1 MRVDALSQIQ
11 QIYGVNKSRRTSK
24 AASTGN
30 GRDAVE
36 ISSIGR
42 DIQTAK
48 AAVKD
53 SPDIR
58 QEKVAALKAKIQAGT
73 YDVSGESFADK
84 LMQKFGEA
92 YAN

>member
-11 QIYGVNKSRRTSK
+11 QVYGVNKSRRTSK
-24 AASTGN
+24 TASTSSA
-30 GRDAVE
+30 RDAVE

-48 AAVKD
+48 TAVKE

-58 QEKVAALKAKIQAGT
+58 QEKVAALKSKIQSGT

>member
-24 AASTGN
+24 ADSVGS

-53 SPDIR
+53 SPDVR
-58 QEKVAALKAKIQAGT
+58 AEKVAALKARIQAGT

>member
-11 QIYGVNKSRRTSK
+11 QVYGVNKSRRTSK
-24 AASTGN
+24 AASTN
-30 GRDAVE
+30 SARDAVE

-42 DIQTAK
+42 DIQMAK
-48 AAVKD
+48 TAVKE

-58 QEKVAALKAKIQAGT
+58 QEKVAALKAQIQSGT

>member
-24 AASTGN
+24 VAPTS

-48 AAVKD
+48 AAVKE